1 MAAEIKPMAGSG
13 GIQKAL
19 TSEKPN
25 LLAKID
31 SPGHEVHAVQILSE
45 GKSILS
51 ISDDKSVRVWQRR
64 ANGQFWP
71 SVCHYLPS
79 PPTSLHYTAASRT
92 LILGLHNGTVMEFE
106 VAVDENSLNHLRDY
120 LSHQG
125 RVTGVYFS
133 GQHSWM
139 LSISRDK
146 FFCFH
151 STTTGHRLGG
161 YECGG
166 WCSSIEFDSLTSHV
180 FVGDYTGVITML
192 KLDSGGCTLVT
203 TLRGHTHCVDCLAWD
218 GGMQQLF
225 SGSHDYCVMV
235 WDVGGG
241 KGAAYELQG
250 HTGKVRCLHHNPE
263 RKVLVSGAEDSM
275 LVWWDMAATR
285 LVTPEWSESDSCQYC
300 SRPFYWNVRAMIN
313 QKQLG
318 LRQHHCRKCG
328 KAVCD
333 SCSARRTNIPAMG
346 FEFNVRVCEKCYET
360 ISDRETEAGRE
371 SLAVFHEAKHPVTAM
386 SVDLDI
392 GTLVTVGTDNI
403 IKVWDVKPILN
414 N

>member
-1 MAAEIKPMAGSG
+1 MAAEIKPMTCAASS
-13 GIQKAL
+13 QKTL

-25 LLAKID
+25 LLSKID
-31 SPGHEVHAVQILSE
+31 SPGHEVFGVHILSQ
-45 GKSILS
+45 GRSILS
-51 ISDDKSVRVWQRR
+51 ISDDRSVRIWQQR

-71 SVCHYLPS
+71 SVCHYLSS
-79 PPTSLHYTAASRT
+79 PPTSLHYTASSRT
-92 LILGLHNGTVMEFE
+92 LIIGLHNGTVMEFE
-106 VAVDENSLNHLRDY
+106 VAPDENSLNHLRDY

-125 RVTGVYFS
+125 RVTGVLFS
-133 GQHSWM
+133 GSHSWI

-146 FFCFH
+146 FFSFH

-166 WCSSIEFDSLTSHV
+166 WCSSMEFDAPTSHV

-192 KLDSGGCTLVT
+192 KLDAGSCTLVT
-203 TLRGHTHCVDCLAWD
+203 TLRGHTSCVSGLAWD
-218 GGMQQLF
+218 GAAQQLF
-225 SGSHDYCVMV
+225 SGSHDHSVMV

-250 HTGKVRCLHHNPE
+250 HTGKVRGLKHCSE
-263 RKVLVSGAEDSM
+263 RRVLVSGGEDGM
-275 LVWWDMAATR
+275 LVWWDMACSR
-285 LVTPEWSESDSCQYC
+285 LVTPEWSESDNCQYC
-300 SRPFYWNVRAMIN
+300 GRPFFWNVKAMIN

-333 SCSARRTNIPAMG
+333 SCSSRRTNIPAMG
-346 FEFNVRVCEKCYET
+346 FEFNVRVCERCYET
-360 ISDRETEAGRE
+360 ISDQDKE

-386 SVDLDI
+386 AVDLEC
-392 GTLVTVGTDNI
+392 GSLVTVGTDNV
-403 IKVWDVKPILN
+403 IKIWDVKPLLN